1 MAKIMIADD
10 SDSVRQILQ
19 DIAVVGQH
27 EVIAQAK
34 DGQET
39 IDVFLSKKPD
49 VLLLDLAMP
58 KKHGL
63 TVVEEIIA
71 AVPNAKI
78 IIVTASDDQKTI
90 SQCLEKGAVGY
101 IAKPF
106 DFEKVLQEINSNL
119 EK

>member
-19 DIAVVGQH
+19 DIVVVGQH
-27 EVIAQAK
+27 EVTAEAK
-34 DGQET
+34 DGQEA

-49 VLLLDLAMP
+49 ILLLDLAMP

-71 AVPNAKI
+71 VVPNAKI

-90 SQCLEKGAVGY
+90 NQCLEKGAVGY

-106 DFEKVLQEINSNL
+106 DFEKVLQEINSRL

>member
-19 DIAVVGQH
+19 DILIVGQH
-27 EVIAQAK
+27 EVIAQVE
-34 DGQET
+34 DGEEAV
-39 IDVFLSKKPD
+39 DMFLSKKPD
-49 VLLLDLAMP
+49 LLLLDLAMP

-63 TVVEEIIA
+63 AVVEEIIA

-90 SQCLEKGAVGY
+90 NECLEKGAIGY

-106 DFEKVLQEINSNL
+106 DFEKVLQEINSTL
-119 EK
+119 EN